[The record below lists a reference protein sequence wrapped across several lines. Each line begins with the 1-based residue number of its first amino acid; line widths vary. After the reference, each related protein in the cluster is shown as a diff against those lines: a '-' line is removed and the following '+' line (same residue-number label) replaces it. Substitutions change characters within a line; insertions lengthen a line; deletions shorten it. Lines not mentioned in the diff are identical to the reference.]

1 MFAFDDGRPW
11 KTANS
16 EDIKKYNEEHIIKSK
31 DEPKFTADSIINST
45 TINKNY
51 HEKYNEFKINKT
63 IETIDNIMPNEEIKP
78 CDFCKQK
85 ITMHAM
91 KYSFHGESQREKN
104 IRMNCNLCWECYSN
118 ATYVGKPIPT
128 YD

>member
-1 MFAFDDGRPW
+1 MERTMMFAFGDGRPW

-16 EDIKKYNEEHIIKSK
+16 EDIKKYNEENIIKPK
-31 DEPKFTADSIINST
+31 DEP
-45 TINKNY
+45 NK
-51 HEKYNEFKINKT
+51 
-63 IETIDNIMPNEEIKP
+63 EIKP

-91 KYSFHGESQREKN
+91 KYSFNGESQREKK

-118 ATYVGKPIPT
+118 ATHIGRPIPT